1 MFSQQQKQTII
12 WYAVRRLSNKKMWNE
27 AIEKNILKRI
37 FLNLFQFE
45 LQKFEIIFPL
55 ENIECVCVISI
66 ECIKIED
73 QDYEFSQALDCV
85 AFFGLIAGRSRVTWW
100 I

>member
-12 WYAVRRLSNKKMWNE
+12 WYAVRRLSNKKDVKWSDW
-27 AIEKNILKRI
+27 KNILKRI
-37 FLNLFQFE
+37 FLNFSQFE

-66 ECIKIED
+66 ECMKIEG
-73 QDYEFSQALDCV
+73 QDYKVS
-85 AFFGLIAGRSRVTWW
+85 
-100 I
+100 